1 MKKKVLKITALLIA
15 VVLIT
20 RLGIFANSLV
30 GNPVSKML
38 AERTAETYLAEE
50 YEDTDFYIENI
61 GFNFKDGNYYVH
73 VKSPSS
79 IDTYFT
85 LYISMSG
92 NLERDTYSDVLNG
105 WNTANRLNETYCMLV
120 DTVLKNPSFPYR
132 SEIAFGRL
140 ECISRQWLGQHDV
153 PSYALIE
160 EDLEIDKLYDI
171 TKLGTEAGHL
181 IIYVDDE
188 TVSIERAAEIMLDVK
203 HFMDEGGVPFYAMD
217 FVLQYPRTE
226 DDEAR
231 PGGSIH
237 ILNFLYTD
245 IYERGMT
252 ERVQAAND
260 AALAYY
266 AEQDKQKL
274 AEEPIT
280 K

>member
-1 MKKKVLKITALLIA
+1 MTRTLADKILI
-15 VVLIT
+15 
-20 RLGIFANSLV
+20 LGV
-30 GNPVSKML
+30 
-38 AERTAETYLAEE
+38 
-50 YEDTDFYIENI
+50 
-61 GFNFKDGNYYVH
+61 DGMD
-73 VKSPSS
+73 P
-79 IDTYFT
+79 
-85 LYISMSG
+85 
-92 NLERDTYSDVLNG
+92 R
-105 WNTANRLNETYCMLV
+105 
-120 DTVLKNPSFPYR
+120 
-132 SEIAFGRL
+132 IA
-140 ECISRQWLGQHDV
+140 
-153 PSYALIE
+153 
-160 EDLEIDKLYDI
+160 
-171 TKLGTEAGHL
+171 
-181 IIYVDDE
+181 
-188 TVSIERAAEIMLDVK
+188 K

>member
-1 MKKKVLKITALLIA
+1 M
-15 VVLIT
+15 
-20 RLGIFANSLV
+20 
-30 GNPVSKML
+30 
-38 AERTAETYLAEE
+38 
-50 YEDTDFYIENI
+50 
-61 GFNFKDGNYYVH
+61 
-73 VKSPSS
+73 
-79 IDTYFT
+79 
-85 LYISMSG
+85 
-92 NLERDTYSDVLNG
+92 
-105 WNTANRLNETYCMLV
+105 
-120 DTVLKNPSFPYR
+120 
-132 SEIAFGRL
+132 
-140 ECISRQWLGQHDV
+140 